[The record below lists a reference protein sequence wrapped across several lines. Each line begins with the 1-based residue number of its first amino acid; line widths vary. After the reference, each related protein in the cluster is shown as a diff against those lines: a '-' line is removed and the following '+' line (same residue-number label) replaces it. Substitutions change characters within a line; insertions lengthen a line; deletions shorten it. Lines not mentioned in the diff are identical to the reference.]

1 MTECAGGKVT
11 DPMGEHDWL
20 ARRFEENRTHL
31 RAVGYRMLG
40 SLSEADDA
48 VQETWFRLS
57 RSDTSDVDNLG
68 GWLTTVVAR
77 ISLDMLRSRKS
88 RREESLDAQVSEP
101 IVHRTGGI
109 DPEHEAV
116 MADSVGAALLV
127 ILDTLAPAE
136 RLAFVLHDTFD
147 VPFDEIASILGR
159 STAAARQLAS
169 RARRRIKAAGPDLHA
184 DLTRR
189 REVVDAF
196 LALLDPDVVL
206 WADRAAVYAGA
217 SKEVRG
223 APAVAATFSGR
234 ARFAQPTLVNG
245 AAGAVRDP
253 GGRPRVVFSF
263 TITRGKIVEIHQTTL
278 TPAVEGADLEHSGG
292 GPEDDNVVQ
301 SSGRVSPTAA
311 RRRSE
316 EVAVGILTDDMKRV
330 VKEQRLGFI
339 ATVCPDGTPNL
350 SPKGTTAVWDDNH
363 LIFVDIRSPG
373 TVANLR
379 QNPAIEINVVD
390 QVSRK
395 GYRFK
400 GTAEVLTA
408 GPVFDQV
415 LASRRARGAE
425 NCMRALV
432 LMVVERALPITS
444 PAYDLGVSEDELRAH
459 YRRYWETLWSAG
471 DPDGGTLEA

>member
-1 MTECAGGKVT
+1 
-11 DPMGEHDWL
+11 MGEHDWL

-48 VQETWFRLS
+48 VQEAWFRLS
-57 RSDTSDVDNLG
+57 RADTSDVNNLG

-77 ISLDMLRSRKS
+77 VSLDMLRSRKS

-101 IVHRTGGI
+101 VAHRTGGI

-116 MADSVGAALLV
+116 VADSLGAALLV

-196 LALLDPDVVL
+196 LAASRDGDFDALLALLDPDVVL

-245 AAGAVRDP
+245 APGAVRDP

-278 TPAVEGADLEHSGG
+278 TSAVEGADREHGAG

-301 SSGRVSPTAA
+301 PSRRTSPTAG
-311 RRRSE
+311 RCSE
-316 EVAVGILTDDMKRV
+316 EIAVGILTDDMKRV

-339 ATVCPDGTPNL
+339 ATVCPDGTPSL

-379 QNPAIEINVVD
+379 QNPAIEINVID

-425 NCMRALV
+425 NPMRALV
-432 LMVVERALPITS
+432 LMTVKRALPITS

-471 DPDGGTLEA
+471 DPDGVTLEA